1 MQHRLL
7 VGVVA
12 LLLCAAGPP
21 SAARAAPP
29 AAPAAAAPLCREHGV
44 LEAVCTKCNPAL
56 IPVFRAKGDWC
67 EAHEF
72 PESLCP
78 ICHPE
83 RGGRPQAD
91 VSADGAPPDGT
102 TVRFKTK
109 DTARLA
115 GIETVPARPSSGR
128 TELDAPVTI
137 VFDATRAAEVNARA
151 AGVVRALHAD
161 VGSTVAVGAPLAV
174 IESAD
179 FGAEQ
184 SRQSAAVA
192 RVAVAQAN
200 FRRFDDLHREGIA
213 PQREV
218 LAARQELEA
227 ARAELVSIRAAL
239 GMVDAEKQGAARY
252 TLTAPIAGVVTRREA
267 TIGQLVGAADALF
280 EVLDT
285 SVMWAQID
293 VSEVD
298 LAEVSV
304 GQSVVIAV
312 DGLGEREFHGAIT
325 YIAPTIDRRT
335 RTAVARVALPNP
347 DGALRANMFGRAAIA
362 VNGDGGA
369 AVVVPAAAV
378 QRVGDTRLVFVRL
391 ADDAFEARRV
401 RVLSTGGDGVAVGGR
416 VAVGDA
422 VVTVGAF
429 LLKTETL
436 KGSIGAGCC
445 ADD

>member
-1 MQHRLL
+1 MRCRPL
-7 VGVVA
+7 VAVVA
-12 LLLCAAGPP
+12 LLLCAFGPP
-21 SAARAAPP
+21 PAARAAPP
-29 AAPAAAAPLCREHGV
+29 PAAAAAAPLCGEHGV

-56 IPVFRAKGDWC
+56 MPVFRAKGDWC

-115 GIETVPARPSSGR
+115 GLETVPARARSQR
-128 TELDAPVTI
+128 AEMAAPVTI

-151 AGVVRALHAD
+151 AGVVRALRAD
-161 VGSTVAVGAPLAV
+161 VGSMVAVGAPLAE

-192 RVAVAQAN
+192 GVAVAQAN

-213 PQREV
+213 PQRAV

-227 ARAELVSIRAAL
+227 ARAELASIRAAL
-239 GMVDAEKQGAARY
+239 GMVGTEKNGAARY
-252 TLTAPIAGVVTRREA
+252 TLTSPITGVVTRREA
-267 TIGQLVGAADALF
+267 TIGQLVGAAEALF
-280 EVLDT
+280 EVVDT

-293 VSEVD
+293 VPETE
-298 LAEVSV
+298 LAAVSV
-304 GQSVVIAV
+304 GQTVAIAV
-312 DGLGEREFHGAIT
+312 DGLAQREFHGAVT
-325 YIAPTIDRRT
+325 YIAPAIDRRT
-335 RTAVARVALPNP
+335 RTAVARVALANP

-362 VNGDGGA
+362 LRDDGGA

-378 QRVGDTRLVFVRL
+378 QRVGDARLVFVRL
-391 ADDAFEARRV
+391 ADDAFETRRV
-401 RVLSTGGDGVAVGGR
+401 RILSTGGDGVAIGGR
-416 VAVGDA
+416 VAVGDE